1 MIYEFN
7 FDQADYENEQ
17 SFLVGNEM
25 IDVRWRS
32 VDPEVN
38 NWPKR
43 YHDTGVLFIA
53 ADDNNEA
60 QVHITNKIS
69 VELQGYAAL
78 HEKLCMIDCIAS
90 CTDIEIGIVNSIS
103 NEDSRRQ
110 YIEFRKDMFAL
121 LVEDNP
127 DDMVFKS
134 TLNYLQSL

>member
-43 YHDTGVLFIA
+43 YHDTGV
-53 ADDNNEA
+53 
-60 QVHITNKIS
+60 IS
-69 VELQGYAAL
+69 IVTGKQ
-78 HEKLCMIDCIAS
+78 
-90 CTDIEIGIVNSIS
+90 IGRAHV
-103 NEDSRRQ
+103 
-110 YIEFRKDMFAL
+110 
-121 LVEDNP
+121 
-127 DDMVFKS
+127 
-134 TLNYLQSL
+134 